1 MDHTLHRAA
10 ASPRRMPPALWVS
23 LGAVVLV
30 HAALVTRPW
39 DGIVASA
46 ATGRTASVAS
56 AAHVRMVTVQAEAP
70 SPVDDSA
77 TRLGPVQLD
86 ATQPLQFAAWGLGSL
101 LGATPEAAA
110 PSVATPEPQPPAQAE
125 AAAARDPDEEVY
137 VPRSRLSV
145 PPVAREQIRVDF
157 PASFQ
162 ERGDYTVVLSL
173 FIDEAGVVRR
183 VRVDSVGVPV
193 ELQDAASLAFLH
205 ARYSPGQVDGQPVK
219 SLIRIAV
226 GFEDD
231 RA

>member
-1 MDHTLHRAA
+1 MNLTLHRAA
-10 ASPRRMPPALWVS
+10 PSPLRMPSALWVS

-30 HAALVTRPW
+30 HAALVARQW
-39 DGIVASA
+39 DGPAMPTARGHATSA
-46 ATGRTASVAS
+46 VSTTR
-56 AAHVRMVTVQAEAP
+56 VRMVTARTDAP
-70 SPVDDSA
+70 SPADDSA
-77 TRLGPVQLD
+77 VQLGPVQLD
-86 ATQPLQFAAWGLGSL
+86 TTQPLQFAAWGLGSL

>member
-1 MDHTLHRAA
+1 MNIAPHLT
-10 ASPRRMPPALWVS
+10 SPSPLRMPPALRVS

-30 HAALVTRPW
+30 HAALVARQW
-39 DGIVASA
+39 EGA
-46 ATGRTASVAS
+46 ATGRAASVAS
-56 AAHVRMVTVQAEAP
+56 ATHVRMVTVQVDAP
-70 SPVDDSA
+70 VPVDDSA
-77 TRLGPVQLD
+77 IRLGPMQLD

-101 LGATPEAAA
+101 LDPRSEAAPAAPPAAA
-110 PSVATPEPQPPAQAE
+110 PETLPPAQAE
-125 AAAARDPDEEVY
+125 ATLARDPDEDLY

-173 FIDEAGVVRR
+173 FIDEAGYVRR
-183 VRVDSVGVPV
+183 VRVDSVGVPP